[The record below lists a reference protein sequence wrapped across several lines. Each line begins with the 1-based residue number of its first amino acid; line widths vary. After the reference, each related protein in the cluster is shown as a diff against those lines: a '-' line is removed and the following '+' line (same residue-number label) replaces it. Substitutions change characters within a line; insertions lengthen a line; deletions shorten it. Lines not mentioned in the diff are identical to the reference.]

1 LKFKYIKYILTI
13 SIKMKN
19 KTQKFM
25 QDLVEIIKYI
35 KNDNPELNGGAAM
48 SEVVALY
55 LYKVTRSVN
64 IAIEK
69 YNNNKEEFKN
79 KLEETRKEIDDKRA
93 IKKQIQ
99 YSDTDLSDSSNNAAI
114 ISDSDY
120 KIIDDKI
127 IDDKIID
134 DKIINYKIEI

>member
-1 LKFKYIKYILTI
+1 
-13 SIKMKN
+13 MKN
-19 KTQKFM
+19 KKQKFM